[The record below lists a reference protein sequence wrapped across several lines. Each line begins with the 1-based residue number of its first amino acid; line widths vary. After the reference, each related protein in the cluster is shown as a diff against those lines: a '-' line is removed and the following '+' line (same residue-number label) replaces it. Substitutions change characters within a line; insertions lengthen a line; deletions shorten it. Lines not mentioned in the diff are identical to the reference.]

1 MKKNYLTLK
10 NLVSLTQ
17 KEVEDNIHEQDIS
30 TYLTFLTKAGKYYE
44 ENKVIRVFNSTSKI
58 LGLYFLMQSF
68 YSKALITKTDFAK
81 SMSLLSRDGALKF
94 INSLITMK
102 LVSIYK
108 TDSDARKQYVIPEK
122 ILMEEFNNHMKKR
135 LAKAHMDLV
144 KIQES
149 ILKRVKS

>member
-1 MKKNYLTLK
+1 
-10 NLVSLTQ
+10 
-17 KEVEDNIHEQDIS
+17 
-30 TYLTFLTKAGKYYE
+30 
-44 ENKVIRVFNSTSKI
+44 
-58 LGLYFLMQSF
+58 
-68 YSKALITKTDFAK
+68 
-81 SMSLLSRDGALKF
+81 MSLLSRDGALKF

-122 ILMEEFNNHMKKR
+122 ILIEEFNNHMKKR

-144 KIQES
+144 KIQEN